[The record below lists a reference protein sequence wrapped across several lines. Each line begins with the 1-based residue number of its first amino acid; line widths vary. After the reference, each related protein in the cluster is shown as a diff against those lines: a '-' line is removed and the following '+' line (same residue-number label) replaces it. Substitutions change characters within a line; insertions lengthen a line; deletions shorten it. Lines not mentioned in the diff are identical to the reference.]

1 MLGLLR
7 LELCCGHS
15 WERMEN
21 IYNEKDSEMSG
32 SYFSYEDK
40 NDYIKEQKKFLEKYP
55 LT

>member
-15 WERMEN
+15 WERMEK

-32 SYFSYEDK
+32 SYFSYEDRM
-40 NDYIKEQKKFLEKYP
+40 ISLRSKKSS
-55 LT
+55 